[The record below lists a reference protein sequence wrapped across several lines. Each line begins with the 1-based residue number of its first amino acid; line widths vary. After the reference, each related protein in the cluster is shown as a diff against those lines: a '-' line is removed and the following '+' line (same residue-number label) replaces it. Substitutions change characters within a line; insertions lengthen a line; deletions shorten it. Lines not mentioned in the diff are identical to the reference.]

1 MDKLHH
7 VIQLIL
13 NIPKFYPFMLKE
25 LLMEENAVKK
35 GNFTL
40 TSGKHSEYYVD
51 IKDAC
56 TKPHIMKEIVHEIIK
71 KLNAKIVAGVELG
84 AVPIVIGVS
93 YQMNIPYLI
102 IRKESKHGMKKLII
116 GNPEKGSEI
125 NIIEDVVTTGNSVL
139 KAVNLL
145 RENGCI
151 VKRAITVVD
160 REEGGY
166 ELLKDNGVELISLVK
181 LKEIFEK

>member
-1 MDKLHH
+1 M
-7 VIQLIL
+7 L
-13 NIPKFYPFMLKE
+13 NITRIYPFMLSE
-25 LLMEENAVKK
+25 LLIEEKAVKK
-35 GNFTL
+35 GNFIL
-40 TSGKHSEYYVD
+40 TSGKQSEYYVD

-56 TKPHIMKEIVHEIIK
+56 AKPYIMKEIVSEVIK
-71 KLNAKIVAGVELG
+71 KLNARIVAGVELG

-93 YQMNIPYLI
+93 YHLNLPYLI

-116 GNPEKGSEI
+116 GNPEKGSEV

-145 RENGCI
+145 RENGCV

-160 REEGGY
+160 REEGGK
-166 ELLKDNGVELISLVK
+166 ELLEENGVELMPLLK
-181 LKEIFEK
+181 LRNIFEK